1 MKFLRNQVSSK
12 IIDNSKI
19 YIMETRARV
28 KRVLEIPARRSQ
40 AIKTSEQN
48 VSDKSFYL
56 VINLWLFKFEY
67 SKEQH
72 PNLSWFLTSTHYK
85 KTLEKESFLMVISIK
100 CDALNFLCWK
110 FNFYCHQL
118 YSFGTDLHFHFC
130 SNDGIFIQVR
140 WLGYVWSFHFLIWL
154 SFWPCISILVRMQ
167 CHWLVQSS
175 GSDFCSPGRTKRRS
189 KRVPCWRTGTF
200 SIFCEKPLFMR
211 VFKGWVKSEIWRFAA
226 KTLKPPVNR

>member
-72 PNLSWFLTSTHYK
+72 PNLS
-85 KTLEKESFLMVISIK
+85 
-100 CDALNFLCWK
+100 
-110 FNFYCHQL
+110 
-118 YSFGTDLHFHFC
+118 
-130 SNDGIFIQVR
+130 
-140 WLGYVWSFHFLIWL
+140 
-154 SFWPCISILVRMQ
+154 
-167 CHWLVQSS
+167 
-175 GSDFCSPGRTKRRS
+175 
-189 KRVPCWRTGTF
+189 
-200 SIFCEKPLFMR
+200 
-211 VFKGWVKSEIWRFAA
+211 
-226 KTLKPPVNR
+226 